1 MKSINQLFVLLFKF
15 FCMSK
20 INLKE
25 KHFLK
30 GIEVSWMASVQ
41 STELRLEAVT
51 DDSGLVTWGAARIEA
66 CMRTGPTACHCYSLN
81 AKSIASKYPL
91 NRGKKE
97 GKWGGDFFFRLNMG
111 RTGPA
116 PSPGLFPE
124 HQLLGLLSDIV
135 HSFQHGL
142 TWNFIKSMALLLNIC
157 PPLNLWHWRESS
169 WSWGGVDTVYSE
181 KMHITW
187 QWQISVPLTEFIIQS
202 VKRTSC
208 QRGSTIEH
216 WEESLKVSLSK
227 VKRAVKS

>member
-66 CMRTGPTACHCYSLN
+66 CMRTGPTACHCYTLN

-91 NRGKKE
+91 NRGNKE

-142 TWNFIKSMALLLNIC
+142 TWNFIKFMALLLNIC
-157 PPLNLWHWRESS
+157 PPSKPVTLEGVLLKLGRGWYCLLRENAHHLAMTDISAINWIHNPKCQTDKLAERLNHRTLRRES
-169 WSWGGVDTVYSE
+169 
-181 KMHITW
+181 
-187 QWQISVPLTEFIIQS
+187 
-202 VKRTSC
+202 
-208 QRGSTIEH
+208 
-216 WEESLKVSLSK
+216 ESFTQ
-227 VKRAVKS
+227 